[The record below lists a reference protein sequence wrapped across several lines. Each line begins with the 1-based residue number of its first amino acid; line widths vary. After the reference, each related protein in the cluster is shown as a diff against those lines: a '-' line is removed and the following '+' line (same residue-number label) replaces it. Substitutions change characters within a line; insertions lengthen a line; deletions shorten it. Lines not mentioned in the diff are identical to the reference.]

1 MKVFKPL
8 QASLLHKTFE
18 FKGKKQLAVSVLFG
32 FPFDGSEPM
41 LEPNLWKFIASEIGK
56 NGILDLGM
64 PKPNGEV
71 LLHGKYFA
79 PKGTSVTA
87 DSVRLKLGK
96 IEKVL
101 LVYGNRYWRVMLGPT
116 EPEPIREMP
125 LDYSN
130 AFGGKGYAKNPIG
143 KGMVDVDVF
152 GEMRRPLPNV
162 EYPDQVMSSSGQKP
176 DPAGFGPLDMAWE
189 FRTSKL
195 GTYDDKWLRERWPA
209 YPDDLN
215 WNHFNAAPHD
225 QWLDEYF
232 SGTETFDL
240 YNMHPDKPVVRG
252 QLPPFRTR
260 CFIKRAS
267 SGDGEIDEIKMRA
280 ETVWLFPHAETGIVL
295 YRGVIGIQTDDVSDV
310 KNIIIGYENLTDP
323 LRDTSHYANALTSR
337 QVGEK
342 MLNTTDLIP
351 NGATCGFGAVEE
363 PESSSGS
370 DNSGGSG
377 DGGGGKSM
385 GSTKTPAESKRAALI
400 ALSDKLAEIPGTD
413 AARAKVGE
421 EIMETYLPP
430 LFPRPS
436 EHARILNEYISE
448 KNRMEELRVDIRRLG
463 GNVSEIP
470 DIDIEQSRV
479 KLEEAARDMKE
490 CYRAQAHMLDEGR
503 PSHEEHLKALREDL
517 LKRFKSGEKLAGWDL
532 AGVDLSKQDLSGIDF
547 SGCYLE
553 GVDFT
558 DCKLIGANLERA
570 ILAFANL
577 SSCDLSGANL
587 KRANLG
593 AANLTHAVFDGADLT
608 ETILA
613 RSLLTRAKLT
623 NCNMTDVDM
632 FEAGLGEADLSGSIL
647 PHTHFIDLHIARAKF
662 IKTVLTGSTFSN
674 CNLEDTDFS
683 ESVLDES
690 TWIASWLD
698 RANFSNARMTNSR
711 FPGSSSLRDA
721 KFVRAVL
728 NSSNFRETDLSSVD
742 FTEATLDMCDFSDSK
757 ARKARFTRATAKK
770 AQFIGTDLSEA
781 DLSSMNLMEGTLMKA
796 RLTSATL
803 RNANCY
809 GVEFMNAT
817 VGKTDFSGAILY
829 QTKLEHWRPS

>member
-18 FKGKKQLAVSVLFG
+18 FKGKKQLAMSVLFG

-41 LEPNLWKFIASEIGK
+41 LEPDLWKFIASEIGK
-56 NGILDLGM
+56 NGILDMGM

-96 IEKVL
+96 IDKVL
-101 LVYGNRYWRVMLGPT
+101 LVYGNRYWRVLLGPT

-152 GEMRRPLPNV
+152 DEMRRPLPNV

-176 DPAGFGPLDMAWE
+176 DPASFGPLDMAWE

-215 WNHFNAAPHD
+215 WNHFNAAPPD

-240 YNMHPDKPVVRG
+240 YNMHPDKPVVKG
-252 QLPPFRTR
+252 QLPSFRTR

-267 SGDGEIDEIKMRA
+267 SDDGEVDEIKMRA

-295 YRGVIGIQTDDVSDV
+295 YRGVIGIQTADASDV
-310 KNIIIGYENLTDP
+310 ENIIIGYENLTDP
-323 LRDTSHYANALTSR
+323 LRDISHYANALTSR
-337 QVGEK
+337 QAGEK
-342 MLNTTDLIP
+342 MLDTTDLIP

-363 PESSSGS
+363 PESFSGS
-370 DNSGGSG
+370 DNSGSSG

-430 LFPRPS
+430 LFPRPPGH
-436 EHARILNEYISE
+436 EQIYELLADIEWTE
-448 KNRMEELRVDIRRLG
+448 KLRVVIQQQG
-463 GNVSEIP
+463 GDVSGIKHINIEETRSR
-470 DIDIEQSRV
+470 IEQAGI
-479 KLEEAARDMKE
+479 EMKE
-490 CYRAQAHMLDEGR
+490 GYRTQAHMLDEGR
-503 PSHEEHLKALREDL
+503 PAHDKHRETLYKEL
-517 LKRFKSGEKLAGWDL
+517 LERLNNKENVAGWDF
-532 AGVDLSKQDLSGIDF
+532 AGLNLSNQNLSGIDF
-547 SGCYLE
+547 NGCYLE
-553 GVDFT
+553 KVDLT
-558 DCKLIGANLERA
+558 DSKLIGANLEGA

-577 SSCDLSGANL
+577 SGCDLSGANL

-593 AANLTHAVFDGADLT
+593 AANLTHAVCEGADLT
-608 ETILA
+608 EAILA
-613 RSLLTRAKLT
+613 RSLLTGAKLT
-623 NCNMTDVDM
+623 NCNLTEIDLLETELRDVDM
-632 FEAGLGEADLSGSIL
+632 SGSTL
-647 PHTHFIDLHIARAKF
+647 PKMQFIDLDMSRAKF
-662 IKTVLTGSTFSN
+662 HRAILTGSTFTS
-674 CNLEDTDFS
+674 CSLKESDFS
-683 ESVLDES
+683 EATLDES
-690 TWIASWLD
+690 TWIQSMVD
-698 RANFSNARMTNSR
+698 DANFSGAKMTNNR
-711 FPGSSSLRDA
+711 FPGGTSLR
-721 KFVRAVL
+721 RARFTHAML
-728 NSSNFRETDLSSVD
+728 DSSNFRETDLRNAD
-742 FTEATLDMCDFSDSK
+742 FTEANLNMCDFGDSD
-757 ARKARFTRATAKK
+757 ARKARFTRSIAKGGM
-770 AQFIGTDLSEA
+770 FMGTDLGEA
-781 DLSSMNLMEGTLMKA
+781 DLSSMNLMGGTLMKA

-817 VGKTDFSGAILY
+817 VGGTDFSGAILY

>member
-41 LEPNLWKFIASEIGK
+41 LEPDLWKFIASEIGK

-71 LLHGKYFA
+71 LLQGKYFA
-79 PKGTSVTA
+79 PNGTSVTA
-87 DSVRLKLGK
+87 DSVRMKLGK
-96 IEKVL
+96 IDKVL
-101 LVYGNRYWRVMLGPT
+101 LVYGNRYWRVLLGPT

-162 EYPDQVMSSSGQKP
+162 EHPDQVMSSSGQKP

-295 YRGVIGIQTDDVSDV
+295 YRGVIGIQTDDASDV
-310 KNIIIGYENLTDP
+310 KNIIIGYESLGEEPRETSLYTRALANRLDP
-323 LRDTSHYANALTSR
+323 DKADKHL
-337 QVGEK
+337 
-342 MLNTTDLIP
+342 MNTTDLIP
-351 NGATCGFGAVEE
+351 NGAICGFGAVVPPE
-363 PESSSGS
+363 PVFDSEF
-370 DNSGGSG
+370 
-377 DGGGGKSM
+377 
-385 GSTKTPAESKRAALI
+385 TESKPTRKEELL
-400 ALSDKLAEIPGTD
+400 ALSEKLAWTPGSK
-413 AARAKVGE
+413 AQKAKVDE
-421 EIMETYLPP
+421 AIRALDLAP
-430 LFPRPS
+430 LFPRPLAHERIGELIAEKQRALKLYEIILS
-436 EHARILNEYISE
+436 AGGSIDTNTVHDNLEKTHA
-448 KNRMEELRVDIRRLG
+448 M
-463 GNVSEIP
+463 
-470 DIDIEQSRV
+470 
-479 KLEEAARDMKE
+479 LEEAGRELKE
-490 CYRAQAHMLDEGR
+490 GYRAQAHLLDEGR
-503 PSHEEHLKALREDL
+503 PTHEKHIESIHQEL
-517 LKRFKSGEKLAGWDL
+517 LYRLQRQDSIAGWDF
-532 AGVDLSKQDLSGIDF
+532 AGLNLSKQDLSGVDF

-558 DCKLIGANLERA
+558 DSKLIGANLERS

-577 SSCDLSGANL
+577 SRCDLSGANL
-587 KRANLG
+587 KRTNLG
-593 AANLTHAVFDGADLT
+593 TTDLSDAVIDGADLS
-608 ETILA
+608 EAILS
-613 RSLLTRAKLT
+613 RSVLWRAKLT
-623 NCNMTDVDM
+623 NCNMTDVDL
-632 FEAGLGEADLSGSIL
+632 FEADLGDADLSGSIM

-662 IKTVLTGSTFSN
+662 LKTVLTGSTFSN

-711 FPGSSSLRDA
+711 FPGGSSLRDA

-728 NSSNFRETDLSSVD
+728 NSSNFREADLSSVD
-742 FTEATLDMCDFSDSK
+742 FTEAILDMCDFGDSK
-757 ARKARFTRATAKK
+757 AQKARFTRATAKK
-770 AQFIGTDLSEA
+770 AQFIGTDLGEA

-796 RLTSATL
+796 RLTNATL